1 MCLFLPELG
10 KKFALKKLL
19 YSSFLDQAQVVI
31 FSFVLTVQKDLL
43 NIFYEWICWQFIQ
56 KEFVMCIKLNN
67 QF

>member
-31 FSFVLTVQKDLL
+31 FSFVLTVRKDLL
-43 NIFYEWICWQFIQ
+43 NIFYE
-56 KEFVMCIKLNN
+56 
-67 QF
+67 